1 MQIIYRIFTKNTVKN
16 YVKNWMFYPVNIVPD
31 TIIIF
36 LEHEGEQGFQVDT
49 MTMLPNPAITQLT
62 SQAGLYH
69 ISTNLE
75 IQRVAEQLYFHNCET
90 EAKSIKNFIVQ
101 LGPKDQS
108 EH

>member
-1 MQIIYRIFTKNTVKN
+1 
-16 YVKNWMFYPVNIVPD
+16 MFYPANIVPD
-31 TIIIF
+31 TIIVF

-75 IQRVAEQLYFHNCET
+75 IQRVAEQLYFHNC
-90 EAKSIKNFIVQ
+90 KLRQNQ
-101 LGPKDQS
+101 LKIGKTSCPRLKRA
-108 EH
+108 